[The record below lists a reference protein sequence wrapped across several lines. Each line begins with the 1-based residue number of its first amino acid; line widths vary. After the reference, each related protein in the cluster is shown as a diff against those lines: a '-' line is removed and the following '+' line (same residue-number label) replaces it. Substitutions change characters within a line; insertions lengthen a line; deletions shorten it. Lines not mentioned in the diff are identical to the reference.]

1 MEAQPTPDPAPISH
15 WLDNAPSPIA
25 VVGGAGHIVHFVN
38 PEFCRLLGLG
48 QDQLIGRPFSGLAPE
63 GAECGVA
70 LDQVRRT
77 GQPTSL
83 VAWPG
88 SGLPRVFILW
98 PTAAGGGGPGI
109 VIQVAETSSLQEKT
123 LAMNEALLLG
133 SLRQHEIAEVAD
145 RLNLRLQAEIAQR
158 IQSERDALM
167 LTREI
172 SHRIKN
178 NLQTFFALIA
188 QEIRRTPAEYA
199 RGYVAMQG
207 RIGAIAELYDLISQS
222 GERET
227 VVLGDYLKE
236 IAHSL
241 AASLLEP
248 ASAIRIE
255 VVAQSA
261 TIETARAEPFGLL
274 VNELGTNAIK
284 HAFPG
289 GAGTVRLGLEVIGEE
304 LELTVADDGVGFEPV
319 VSGSPG
325 RHGSDYV
332 AIFVRQLGGAI
343 AVESGAGG
351 GTTVRVRLPASVARI
366 GRRP

>member
-1 MEAQPTPDPAPISH
+1 MAAKPTPDPAPISH
-15 WLDNAPSPIA
+15 WLDHAPSPIA
-25 VVGGAGHIVHFVN
+25 VVRGADHALHFVN
-38 PEFCRLLGLG
+38 PEFCRLLGADR
-48 QDQLIGRPFSGLAPE
+48 DQLIGQPFCGLTPE

-70 LDQVRRT
+70 LDRVRQT

-83 VAWPG
+83 VGWPA
-88 SGLPRVFILW
+88 SDLPRLCILW
-98 PTAAGGGGPGI
+98 PTAAGDGPSGI
-109 VIQVAETSSLQEKT
+109 VIQVAEISSLQEKT
-123 LAMNEALLLG
+123 LAMNEALLMG
-133 SLRQHEIAEVAD
+133 SLRQHELTEVAD
-145 RLNLRLQAEIAQR
+145 LSNLRLQEEIAQR

-188 QEIRRTPAEYA
+188 EEIRRTPAEYA
-199 RGYVAMQG
+199 RGYAAMQT

-222 GERET
+222 GEHET
-227 VVLGDYLKE
+227 VVLGDYLGE

-241 AASLLEP
+241 AACLLEP
-248 ASAIRIE
+248 SSAIRIE

-284 HAFPG
+284 HAFPD
-289 GAGTVRLGLEVIGEE
+289 GAGTVRLGLEVIGDE
-304 LELTVADDGVGFEPV
+304 LELTVADDGIGFEPV
-319 VSGSPG
+319 ISQAPG

-343 AVESGAGG
+343 TVERGAGG
-351 GTTVRVRLPASVARI
+351 GAMVRVRLPAKVAPI